1 MTQGQFVQFI
11 IIVIVFFLSIVF
23 FFSKKR
29 FNRHKHNQKKA
40 TQVLKKISSFEHQ
53 GQQIGYLRKIDPF
66 VFEELLLN
74 AFEFKG
80 YKVIRNK
87 KYTGDGGI
95 DGIVFDHHGNK
106 ILIQA
111 KRYAS
116 YINPQHIATFQLVLQ
131 KKKAVKGFFIHTG
144 KTSSSTRD
152 QFRHSNIILIGGSK
166 LLYLIKQP
174 LD

>member
-1 MTQGQFVQFI
+1 MRKKNYQIKNEVHRLRALRATLSVFVAMR
-11 IIVIVFFLSIVF
+11 STT
-23 FFSKKR
+23 
-29 FNRHKHNQKKA
+29 H
-40 TQVLKKISSFEHQ
+40 
-53 GQQIGYLRKIDPF
+53 LRKIDPF

-74 AFEFKG
+74 AFELKG

-95 DGIVFDHHGNK
+95 DGIVYDHHGNK

-111 KRYAS
+111 KRYSS
-116 YINPQHIATFQLVLQ
+116 YINPKHVATFQLLLP

-144 KTSSSTRD
+144 KTSPGTRD

-166 LLYLIKQP
+166 LLDLIKQP
-174 LD
+174 LV